1 MDVVKSIILSQLLL
15 ENNEELKGTKFYR
28 QELKR
33 DLNKIIG
40 SLDKYSR
47 EYYDT
52 LYNNDNDM
60 VNNIMNRIEALT
72 MKLSSSTIEDLIL
85 IDAVIDKYNENKE
98 WFKKHE
104 QVDFLKINQ

>member
-1 MDVVKSIILSQLLL
+1 
-15 ENNEELKGTKFYR
+15 
-28 QELKR
+28 
-33 DLNKIIG
+33 
-40 SLDKYSR
+40 
-47 EYYDT
+47 
-52 LYNNDNDM
+52 M

-104 QVDFLKINQ
+104 QVEFLKINQ